1 MRDEKGKWWW
11 VAVYL
16 GISLV
21 LFAVFSIYVI
31 IN

>member
-1 MRDEKGKWWW
+1 MNNEKGKWRW
-11 VAVYL
+11 VVVYL

-21 LFAVFSIYVI
+21 LFAVFSIYVT